1 MGDSLEEMLRVTIGR
16 LEHLLEGETDC
27 TQNALDNDAENLIY
41 AAIDILLEDEGKID
55 ILLED
60 EGKIDKNIKIRDW
73 IKLHGWAKQL
83 YVQTIRSLPEQGEKG
98 HFKKARSIMKAI
110 LICKRE
116 KEQLMEILEE

>member
-41 AAIDILLEDEGKID
+41 AAID